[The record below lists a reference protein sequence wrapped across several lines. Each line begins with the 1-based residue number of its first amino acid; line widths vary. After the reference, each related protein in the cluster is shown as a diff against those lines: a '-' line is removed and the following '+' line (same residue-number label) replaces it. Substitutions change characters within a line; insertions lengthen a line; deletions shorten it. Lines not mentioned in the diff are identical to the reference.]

1 MDEKKKYKVAVT
13 ELFRKTVLVEAKSES
28 EARRRTEDA
37 WKNGE
42 IILGDRDFEGIEY
55 YVLGE
60 AESAES
66 EKDLEKIEAK
76 DV

>member
-1 MDEKKKYKVAVT
+1 MGEKKKYKVAVT
-13 ELFRKTVLVEAKSES
+13 ELLRKTVLVEAKSEG

-42 IILGDRDFEGIEY
+42 IILGARDFEGTEY

-60 AESAES
+60 TESDES
-66 EKDLEKIEAK
+66 EKELERIEAK